1 MENLL
6 EFFIEVDK
14 LKRTY
19 RFSTRDK
26 SVHDSVA
33 DHSWKLALIV
43 ISVAEKLNL
52 NVDILHSV
60 KLALCHDIPE
70 YITGEIDSRL
80 IHLGKFSKEEKLK
93 LEKKASEEINKK
105 FGIIGEQISDLWR
118 EYEGCK
124 TREAKYVKALD
135 KIEAITHLLS
145 LDKIENDDFGYT
157 ATYANE
163 SVKNFPELKFMLKEI
178 QNKLK
183 IKYEKFG
190 EKWKSDYEID

>member
-124 TREAKYVKALD
+124 TRKL
-135 KIEAITHLLS
+135 
-145 LDKIENDDFGYT
+145 N
-157 ATYANE
+157 
-163 SVKNFPELKFMLKEI
+163 MLRHWI
-178 QNKLK
+178 KLK
-183 IKYEKFG
+183 QLLTCLAWIKLKMMILAILLLTPMNLLKTFLN
-190 EKWKSDYEID
+190 